1 MDLEA
6 MQERINEAK
15 ARQHVIEHGYERTYF
30 LPLLPTLTLT
40 MRSQRRAASPSSS
53 LPALTLS
60 DVNGGGG

>member
-30 LPLLPTLTLT
+30 LPLLPTLTLDDEIAEA
-40 MRSQRRAASPSSS
+40 RRITEFISTCPHAE
-53 LPALTLS
+53 
-60 DVNGGGG
+60 